1 MEDKNIQKYNELE
14 EGFFSTCPNW
24 TYNWHIGTDEHCLSW
39 DFDENIY
46 LYGVNGKLVSK
57 HKDIYKALDEII
69 INEKTLRQLL
79 LDTDFDFDYI
89 N

>member
-14 EGFFSTCPNW
+14 KEFFSSCPNW
-24 TYNWHIGTDEHCLSW
+24 TYNWHIGADEHCLTW

-46 LYGVNGKLVSK
+46 LYGVNGKFVSK
-57 HKDIYKALDEII
+57 HENIYKALDEIV
-69 INEKTLRQLL
+69 INSKTLRQLL
-79 LDTDFDFDYI
+79 LDTDFNFDYI